1 MASHALQSWKGEL
14 ADRLDEL
21 EEVHATATG
30 TGPGRRWGTEQFN
43 GQLFVALVGQF
54 QAFARNLHDEALDW
68 LRQGTPVA
76 RQLAVLSARERRLD
90 RANPSPGALAEDF
103 GRLGM
108 KFTAAIKGRQ
118 HGARRLVRL
127 ERAVDLRNGI
137 AHADVGK
144 VAAAA
149 DPPNSDRA
157 TTTLNSYRKH
167 RSAFNGLAEDMD
179 AVVAQHLGLLT
190 GHVQPW

>member
-1 MASHALQSWKGEL
+1 MASHALHSWKHEL

-21 EEVHATATG
+21 EAVHATATG
-30 TGPGRRWGTEQFN
+30 TGPGRRWGTDQFN

-68 LRQGTPVA
+68 LRQGTLVA
-76 RQLAVLSARERRLD
+76 QQLAVLAARQRRLD
-90 RANPSPGALAEDF
+90 KVNPSPGALAEDF

-108 KFTAAIKGRQ
+108 KFPVAIKGRQ

-127 ERAVDLRNGI
+127 ERAVALRNGI
-137 AHADVGK
+137 AHADVGQ

-149 DPPNSDRA
+149 APPKNDRA
-157 TTTLNSYRKH
+157 ISTLNSYRKH
-167 RSAFNGLAEDMD
+167 RRAFNGLAEDMD

-190 GHVQPW
+190 VQTPPW